1 MIADMDKGHMLSYF
15 AVARISAVLAQLIH
29 VKENLQIFMLET
41 AATVILHI
49 SGNMAILKLNT
60 IAEKI
65 AKQIAADSIAVSR
78 RSLPKWKVLNGAF
91 CFGIWASCLGCILI
105 S

>member
-1 MIADMDKGHMLSYF
+1 MIADIDKGHMLSYF

-29 VKENLQIFMLET
+29 VKENPQIFMLET

-60 IAEKI
+60 IAEQI
-65 AKQIAADSIAVSR
+65 AKQIAAVNGGG
-78 RSLPKWKVLNGAF
+78 LNGADSNTLPE
-91 CFGIWASCLGCILI
+91 CN
-105 S
+105 